1 MCFRPATLS
10 QIDHKCPECG
20 TNNLPEAT
28 MCARCFAP
36 LEAMTEEMMR
46 AQLIAKGVD
55 VDALAAGAP
64 GTPAAPKAP
73 AAPAAPAAPKAPA
86 PPTPAPAAAP
96 AETVTFS
103 FGGPSSFGG
112 FGGNDDG
119 AVYF

>member
-36 LEAMTEEMMR
+36 LEALTEDDMR
-46 AQLIAKGVD
+46 AQLVAKGVD
-55 VDALAAGAP
+55 IDALAAGAP
-64 GTPAAPKAP
+64 PAPAAPKAP
-73 AAPAAPAAPKAPA
+73 AAPAAPAASAAPV
-86 PPTPAPAAAP
+86 APAAP
-96 AETVTFS
+96 AVTFGGAS
-103 FGGPSSFGG
+103 FGG
-112 FGGNDDG
+112 DDT

>member
-10 QIDHKCPECG
+10 QVDHKCPECG

-36 LEAMTEEMMR
+36 LEALTEEDMR

-55 VDALAAGAP
+55 VEALAAGAP
-64 GTPAAPKAP
+64 AASGTPAAPKAP
-73 AAPAAPAAPKAPA
+73 APAPGAPAAPKAPA
-86 PPTPAPAAAP
+86 PAPA
-96 AETVTFS
+96 VTFGGGDNSVS
-103 FGGPSSFGG
+103 FGGASFGG
-112 FGGNDDG
+112 DDT